1 MTASA
6 TMAPSTIIQKRPQ
19 DTPYQLDPEQTLKAS
34 RALLQHVQAETKRL
48 QEASS
53 KRNLLDADNS
63 DSEDDPSADPEAPIW
78 LTLTTKQ
85 HIVDKTRLKPS
96 KVSVPHSLN
105 TSPDLRICLI
115 TADPQRAVK
124 NVVADPAFPAS
135 LKSRVT
141 KIIGFTKL
149 KNRYKTFETRR
160 QLLAEHDIFLAD
172 DRIITRLP
180 ATLGKIF
187 YKGSSKRPIPIT
199 IAQSQRA
206 KNDIKQ
212 KATKGE
218 GAAAPAG
225 PAVLAKE
232 IDKAVDAVPVNLRP
246 GTLVAVRVGL
256 ASFGPEQLAENIAA
270 VVQNLIEKHVVKG
283 WKNVRGI
290 HIKGQSST
298 AVPIWLADDLW
309 TEADDIAAAEAIEEG
324 HLENEA
330 EQGQKRKRSS
340 RTTKGPQAGTRK
352 RTKVDGSDE
361 KQAERKSAEARKRKI
376 AAQKAKIFGEEV

>member
-1 MTASA
+1 
-6 TMAPSTIIQKRPQ
+6 MAPSTIIQKRPQ

-48 QEASS
+48 KDASS
-53 KRNLLDADNS
+53 KRNLLEADTS
-63 DSEDDPSADPEAPIW
+63 DSEADYSPDAEAPIW

-96 KVSVPHSLN
+96 KVLVPHSLN
-105 TSPDLRICLI
+105 TSPNLRICLI

-124 NVVADPAFPAS
+124 NVVADPAFPAN
-135 LKSRVT
+135 LKSRIT

-187 YKGSSKRPIPIT
+187 YKGSAKRPIPVT
-199 IAQSQRA
+199 IAQSQHT
-206 KNDIKQ
+206 KKDTKQ
-212 KATKGE
+212 KAVDGE

-232 IDKAVDAVPVNLRP
+232 IDKAVDAVPVSLRP

-256 ASFGPEQLAENIAA
+256 ASFRPEQLADNVAA
-270 VVQNLIEKHVVKG
+270 VVQNLVEKHVVKG

-309 TEADDIAAAEAIEEG
+309 TESDDIATAQAIEEG
-324 HLENEA
+324 NPENEE

-340 RTTKGPQAGTRK
+340 KTTKGPQTGTRK
-352 RTKVDGSDE
+352 RTKVDGEDE
-361 KQAERKSAEARKRKI
+361 KHAERKTAEARKSKI
-376 AAQKAKIFGEEV
+376 AAQKAKIFDEEV

>member
-1 MTASA
+1 M
-6 TMAPSTIIQKRPQ
+6 
-19 DTPYQLDPEQTLKAS
+19 
-34 RALLQHVQAETKRL
+34 
-48 QEASS
+48 
-53 KRNLLDADNS
+53 
-63 DSEDDPSADPEAPIW
+63 
-78 LTLTTKQ
+78 
-85 HIVDKTRLKPS
+85 
-96 KVSVPHSLN
+96 PHSLN
-105 TSPDLRICLI
+105 TSPNLRICLI

-124 NVVADPAFPAS
+124 NVVADPAFPAN
-135 LKSRVT
+135 LKSRIT

-187 YKGSSKRPIPIT
+187 YKGSAKRPIPVT
-199 IAQSQRA
+199 IAQSQHT
-206 KNDIKQ
+206 KKDTKQ
-212 KATKGE
+212 KAVDGE

-232 IDKAVDAVPVNLRP
+232 IDKAVDAVPVSLRP

-256 ASFGPEQLAENIAA
+256 ASFRPEQLADNVAA
-270 VVQNLIEKHVVKG
+270 VVQNLVEKHVVKG

-309 TEADDIAAAEAIEEG
+309 TESDDIATAQAIEEG
-324 HLENEA
+324 NPENEE

-340 RTTKGPQAGTRK
+340 KTTKGPQTGTRK
-352 RTKVDGSDE
+352 RTKVDGEDE
-361 KQAERKSAEARKRKI
+361 KHAERKTAEARKSKI
-376 AAQKAKIFGEEV
+376 AAQKAKIFDEEV